1 MEKTYNVMLAHY
13 TQTSKEVQEK
23 FKIQQMQQGGKG
35 NSDKL
40 IKADNIIDDYSNK
53 PNRQAVNVVQ
63 PVQLTK

>member
-63 PVQLTK
+63 LTK